1 MDSDICTSFE
11 PSFPHGFT
19 SMVNFI
25 DRWSKE
31 SFIFFTIGNPPDSQ
45 QVASSMQALHSQ
57 NESRLKDKKIGR
69 WVTDNGLSF
78 HGDEVRDAADKL
90 CASRGFSVPNDSDSL
105 PVPERHWGMLERMMR
120 SDIAHCDAPQCL
132 WPWSAAQ
139 CNRLLYY
146 LATSAH
152 NPPTSPYAFAT
163 RDDSPVNLSWA
174 RTMFCDVTVTLPDR
188 DRHGKLGSRSD

>member
-1 MDSDICTSFE
+1 
-11 PSFPHGFT
+11 
-19 SMVNFI
+19 
-25 DRWSKE
+25 
-31 SFIFFTIGNPPDSQ
+31 
-45 QVASSMQALHSQ
+45 
-57 NESRLKDKKIGR
+57 
-69 WVTDNGLSF
+69 
-78 HGDEVRDAADKL
+78 
-90 CASRGFSVPNDSDSL
+90 
-105 PVPERHWGMLERMMR
+105 MLERMMR
-120 SDIAHCDAPQCL
+120 SVIAHCDAPQCL

-188 DRHGKLGSRSD
+188 DRHGKLGSRSVDGCHLGYDPRRGAHFVYCESMQRLSSFHVTEWRETSFEHCKRITSDTPVEYPEAFDLSIAPVTAAMLRMCE